1 MENLYYDEGKVIL
14 SYLMDA
20 KPSESLIKLYNTAI
34 IKKYD
39 TPAQLKFHRLVYRFP
54 KILYCID
61 PVLKPKSK
69 VLKDF
74 KLRLDAAFVL
84 LDTSP
89 EGVKLFYNFDD
100 KNRIRLFLK
109 LFIKIILEMLI
120 FPIRL
125 IPLRFLVKYE

>member
-1 MENLYYDEGKVIL
+1 MENLYYNEGKVIL
-14 SYLMDA
+14 SYLMDV
-20 KPSESLIKLYNTAI
+20 KPSKSLIKLYNIAI
-34 IKKYD
+34 IKKYN
-39 TPAQLKFHRLVYRFP
+39 TPTQLKFHRLVYRFP
-54 KILYCID
+54 KLLYFID

-89 EGVKLFYNFDD
+89 EGVKFFYNFDNQN
-100 KNRIRLFLK
+100 KFRLFLK
-109 LFIKIILEMLI
+109 LLIKIILEILI

-125 IPLRFLVKYE
+125 VPLRFLVKYE